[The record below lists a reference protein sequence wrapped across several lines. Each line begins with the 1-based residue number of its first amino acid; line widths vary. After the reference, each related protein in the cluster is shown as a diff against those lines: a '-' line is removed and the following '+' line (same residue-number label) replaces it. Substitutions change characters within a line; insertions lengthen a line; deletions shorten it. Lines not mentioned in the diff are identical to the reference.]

1 VVLSERVP
9 DLRSLQ
15 LLLAVRDTGSLGA
28 AGAACGTTQQA
39 ASARLRA
46 VEAQVGVRLVVRGA
60 RGSHLTPAGELL
72 AHWADAVLAA
82 ATSLD
87 AAVAALRAD
96 AATHLRLA
104 ASLTVAEHLVPRWL
118 AALAGRA
125 RAEGLAAPEVS
136 LRTANSDD
144 VEALVRAG
152 EVELGFVEGPRAPA
166 GLPGT
171 VVGTD
176 ELVVVVAPDHPW
188 ARRRGPLAAAE
199 LAATSL
205 VAREAGSGT
214 RSALEEA
221 LAGAVPGVVPAPPA
235 LAVAS
240 AAAVRASVVAGVAPG
255 ALSSLAVADDLALG
269 RLVAVP
275 VRGVDLRRRLRAV
288 WAGGPTPPAGPAR
301 TLLALAAA
309 EAAARPRP

>member
-1 VVLSERVP
+1 MVLSERVP

-118 AALAGRA
+118 AGLAGRA
-125 RAEGLAAPEVS
+125 RAEGGPAPVVS

-199 LAATSL
+199 LAATAL
-205 VAREAGSGT
+205 VAREEGSGT
-214 RSALEEA
+214 RSALE
-221 LAGAVPGVVPAPPA
+221 GA

-288 WAGGPTPPAGPAR
+288 WAGGATPPAGPAR